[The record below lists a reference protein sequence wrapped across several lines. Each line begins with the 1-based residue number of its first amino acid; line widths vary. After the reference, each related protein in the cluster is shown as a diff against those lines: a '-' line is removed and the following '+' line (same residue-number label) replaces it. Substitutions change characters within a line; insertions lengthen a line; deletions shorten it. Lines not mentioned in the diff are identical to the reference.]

1 MKQSEKLLKLK
12 DAGTILISLGI
23 LIMCITP
30 VIMVAREVYDFH
42 AWLTVWRWGVGVAF
56 TGLAIRIARFL
67 YLWQYSLGSP
77 SGLPF
82 IQDTEQWLSTA
93 YRLYKHQ
100 LQKQV
105 KPQQTP
111 IAQQTNRVRYAV
123 YGTQYPVS
131 TIRYMVLSPAAH
143 RGKSSATAKKWR
155 EKKKDQ
161 SGCVIV
167 YNHTL
172 NLALCKQII
181 FSLSD

>member
-111 IAQQTNRVRYAV
+111 IAQQTNKVRHTVYSTQYLVSTVRYRIL
-123 YGTQYPVS
+123 
-131 TIRYMVLSPAAH
+131 TIAAH
-143 RGKSSATAKKWR
+143 REQVIHNCQKWR
-155 EKKKDQ
+155 EIKRIR
-161 SGCVIV
+161 VV
-167 YNHTL
+167 V
-172 NLALCKQII
+172 
-181 FSLSD
+181 

>member
-82 IQDTEQWLSTA
+82 PLTGHIITLLCVS
-93 YRLYKHQ
+93 Q
-100 LQKQV
+100 LV
-105 KPQQTP
+105 AMYWWSQTWHF
-111 IAQQTNRVRYAV
+111 NDY
-123 YGTQYPVS
+123 
-131 TIRYMVLSPAAH
+131 
-143 RGKSSATAKKWR
+143 
-155 EKKKDQ
+155 
-161 SGCVIV
+161 
-167 YNHTL
+167 
-172 NLALCKQII
+172 
-181 FSLSD
+181 